1 MKAQKFRG
9 IRTAVAASGAAL
21 LMLVAGCGGSDDADT
36 DQGSTTEESAGAE
49 STEESG
55 AAEDTDTPESADEA
69 ESGAAEETSGSEES
83 EEDSESEED
92 RSEERRVGGVGRRL
106 VMADEVSARARA
118 VA

>member
-1 MKAQKFRG
+1 SQLSSRALTGRTCMKAQKFLG
-9 IRTAVAASGAAL
+9 IRTAEAASGATL

-83 EEDSESEED
+83 EEDSQASGTYA
-92 RSEERRVGGVGRRL
+92 SGGV
-106 VMADEVSARARA
+106 APAAR
-118 VA
+118 VH